1 MRGLDD
7 SGGRGLDDRMRHGV
21 RFAGGIVLGG
31 AEGGQSLSRLAIAI
45 AVIGAVAIACWSSAP
60 LIILFG
66 HIILVRLLYC
76 ILV

>member
-1 MRGLDD
+1 VRGLDD

-21 RFAGGIVLGG
+21 RFAGGALGG

>member
-21 RFAGGIVLGG
+21 RFAGGALGG

-45 AVIGAVAIACWSSAP
+45 AVIGAVAIAWSSAP
-60 LIILFG
+60 LIILF
-66 HIILVRLLYC
+66 HICMGTLFWSG
-76 ILV
+76 